1 MSAVIEGTGTQS
13 DQIKWVTPQ
22 LLKRHPINEKI
33 YGIESVDKNLMESI
47 RTGGIIE
54 EIQVTPEYVIIS
66 GHRRTAAALELGLES
81 VPVRLRY
88 DLDSPEK
95 VEWALIEANRTQRD
109 KTLEQKIRE
118 IMTITEKVKKF
129 RMEVNARYE
138 TKDLA
143 EIAALDEVDAEQTN
157 TSNATE
163 MQEFVKENFN
173 PEKNKKNSALLIALN
188 HYNISELHYKKA
200 RKAMLAIDDFESEG
214 KITEAKEIRHALN
227 SYGFKRFDDVVNR
240 LRGVKTVKKSERP
253 SALAKKSI
261 ESFEQAIECLPDGND
276 HIARANMAL
285 GMMKSVRDE
294 IVRLYV
300 SKELEPETEK
310 VKTDEDSKDED
321 K

>member
-1 MSAVIEGTGTQS
+1 MSAVIEATENKS

-22 LLKRHPINEKI
+22 LLKHHPINEKI
-33 YGIESVDKNLMESI
+33 YGIEPVDKNLMDSI

-66 GHRRTAAALELGLES
+66 GHRRTIAAIELELES

-88 DLDSPEK
+88 DLDTPEK

-138 TKDLA
+138 TKDLG
-143 EIAALDEVDAEQTN
+143 EIAKLEEIDAEQVN
-157 TSNATE
+157 TSNADE
-163 MQEFVKENFN
+163 MQEFVRDNFN

-200 RKAMLAIDDFESEG
+200 RKAMLAIDEFESAG
-214 KITEAKEIRHALN
+214 KITEAKEVRHALN

-261 ESFEQAIECLPDGND
+261 ESFEQAIECLPEGNS
-276 HIARANMAL
+276 HIARAGMAL
-285 GMMKSVRDE
+285 GMMKAVRDE
-294 IVRLYV
+294 IIRLHV
-300 SKELEPETEK
+300 SKEVEPKTEK
-310 VKTDEDSKDED
+310 VVTDDDS
-321 K
+321 

>member
-1 MSAVIEGTGTQS
+1 MSAVIEATENKS
-13 DQIKWVTPQ
+13 DKIKWVTPQ
-22 LLKRHPINEKI
+22 SLKRHPINEKI
-33 YGIESVDKNLMESI
+33 YGVEPVDKNLMESI

-66 GHRRTAAALELGLES
+66 GHRRTNAAIELELES

-118 IMTITEKVKKF
+118 IMTVTEKVKRF

-138 TKDLA
+138 TNDLG
-143 EIAALDEVDAEQTN
+143 EIAKLEEIDAEQVN
-157 TSNATE
+157 TSNADE
-163 MQEFVKENFN
+163 MQEFVKDNFN

-200 RKAMLAIDDFESEG
+200 RKAMLAIEEFEKSD
-214 KITEAKEIRHALN
+214 KIAEAKEVRHALN

-240 LRGVKTVKKSERP
+240 LRGVKTVPKSKRP

-261 ESFEQAIECLPDGND
+261 EDFEQAIECLPDGN
-276 HIARANMAL
+276 RLSVKANMAL
-285 GMMKSVRDE
+285 GMMKAVRDE
-294 IVRLYV
+294 IIRLYV

-310 VKTDEDSKDED
+310 VQTDEDSKDET

>member
-310 VKTDEDSKDED
+310 VKTDEDSKDD
-321 K
+321 S

>member
-1 MSAVIEGTGTQS
+1 MSAVIEATENKS
-13 DQIKWVTPQ
+13 DQIKRVTPQ
-22 LLKRHPINEKI
+22 TLKQHPINEKI
-33 YGIESVDKNLMESI
+33 YGKEPVDRNLLESI

-66 GHRRTAAALELGLES
+66 GHRRTAAAIELELET

-88 DLDSPEK
+88 DLDSEEK
-95 VEWALIEANRTQRD
+95 IEWALIEANRTQRD

-118 IMTITEKVKKF
+118 IMMVNDKIKKF

-138 TKDLA
+138 TNNLG
-143 EIAALDEVDAEQTN
+143 EIANLEDIDSEQVN
-157 TSNATE
+157 TSNAEE
-163 MQEFVKENFN
+163 MQEFIKENFN
-173 PEKNKKNSALLIALN
+173 PEKNKKNSALQIALN

-200 RKAMLAIDDFESEG
+200 RKAMRAIDEFESAG

-253 SALAKKSI
+253 SALAKK
-261 ESFEQAIECLPDGND
+261 AIENFELAIKCLPDGNGFLPK
-276 HIARANMAL
+276 ANMSL

-294 IVRLYV
+294 IIRLYV

-310 VKTDEDSKDED
+310 VQTDED
-321 K
+321 